1 MIGGKIMPWE
11 LKNDRPIYTQLL
23 EQIEQK
29 IVTGEYSLGSR
40 MPSVRDLAAEA
51 SVNPNTMQRA
61 MTELEN
67 RGLIITNRTSG
78 RSVTE
83 NMAVINQIRE
93 SRAIQYTREYVDR
106 MTELKYGKKE
116 MIHLIEKG
124 ENK

>member
-1 MIGGKIMPWE
+1 MPWE

-40 MPSVRDLAAEA
+40 LPSVRDLAAEA

>member
-1 MIGGKIMPWE
+1 MAWE
-11 LKNDRPIYTQLL
+11 LKNDRPIYSQLL

-40 MPSVRDLAAEA
+40 LPSVRDLATEA

-78 RSVTE
+78 RTVTDDK
-83 NMAVINQIRE
+83 AVINQIRKN
-93 SRAIQYTREYVDR
+93 RAIEYTRAYVDR
-106 MTELKYGKKE
+106 MTELKYGKEE
-116 MIHLIEKG
+116 MIHMIEKG